1 MVKWLHQY
9 EADMHFQG
17 KHSGETFQFRFYHH
31 WVRLLWPAGKA
42 AIKTAILV
50 GVAWVTFLAVGP
62 EDVISRRVLLE
73 LYVILFLLFQFEFL
87 VRLFRYFLRVTVI
100 TDRKVHRI
108 EKTLLMVDDHQSVDL
123 WMIQDIDRCQ
133 HNIVENVLCYG
144 KITLEAQE
152 TILKLH
158 YVPEITEIYEKI
170 MHLREQAREHM
181 TPYSAV
187 RRRLHADRGSL
198 KKKEDRVFSFQ
209 E

>member
-1 MVKWLHQY
+1 
-9 EADMHFQG
+9 MHFQG
-17 KHSGETFQFRFYHH
+17 KHAGETFQFRFYHH
-31 WVRLLWPAGKA
+31 WVRLIWPAGKA
-42 AIKTAILV
+42 IIKTAILI

-73 LYVILFLLFQFEFL
+73 LYIVLFLLFQFEFL

-133 HNIVENVLCYG
+133 HNIVENILCYG

-152 TILKLH
+152 TVLKLH
-158 YVPEITEIYEKI
+158 YVPCITEIYEKV

-187 RRRLHADRGSL
+187 RRRLHGAPANRAKSL
-198 KKKEDRVFSFQ
+198 DSAALFSSPSARKSVSS
-209 E
+209 